1 MKPKGFVPVFLLCL
15 KYKEVKAMSYEE
27 RLEKLGYAP
36 QCAREIVRDYREA
49 QRMET
54 LREYIDYKESV
65 RRSIHEH
72 VAEVIG

>member
-1 MKPKGFVPVFLLCL
+1 
-15 KYKEVKAMSYEE
+15 MSYEE